1 MYLSTLEYYPHLLDL
16 INPKSFVGF
25 FSVCPICRFGNW
37 KQEGG
42 GEHSAACDGFLKLCF
57 WQMTV
62 DNRITRRRLFT
73 EEHVTKSN

>member
-1 MYLSTLEYYPHLLDL
+1 MYLSTLEYYPHFLDL

-25 FSVCPICRFGNW
+25 FLSVPSVALEIGSKR
-37 KQEGG
+37 E
-42 GEHSAACDGFLKLCF
+42 ESRVAACDGFLKLCF